1 MELLPM
7 LLLFGL
13 LGVMMYFMSRRQ
25 RRAQEQQVALQNS
38 LTIGD
43 RVMTTSGLYGT
54 VIDTSDDSTIGIE
67 IAPGVETEWL
77 RAAVRE
83 KVGPVV
89 EDDEDVVEDAE
100 GEDVDL
106 VEDETLVDE
115 DVKDDTKA
123 DTKQK

>member
-100 GEDVDL
+100 DEDVDL